1 MFDKSRIVFINNI
14 DLKESVIL
22 LKAHAAFLYL
32 FPNHLLI
39 LRLSSFQKMETKL
52 KRNQDLSRFMLAKLR
67 IVFTIHINN
76 IKSKESAFFSEAR
89 AYLDLFPE
97 I

>member
-76 IKSKESAFFSEAR
+76 IELKESAFF
-89 AYLDLFPE
+89 F
-97 I
+97 

>member
-1 MFDKSRIVFINNI
+1 
-14 DLKESVIL
+14 
-22 LKAHAAFLYL
+22 
-32 FPNHLLI
+32 
-39 LRLSSFQKMETKL
+39 METKL